1 MLSNLPNLF
10 AQTSLYHGNLL
21 LLIGLAIFG
30 GTVGARIFKRLK
42 IPQVV
47 GYIAIGILV
56 GEHGLGII
64 RRETVGELEE
74 LSFLALG
81 IIGFMIGGELRW
93 EVFKKHGRQIMAIL
107 LAEGLGA
114 FLVVG
119 ALVFGLTYWATASP
133 SLAGVLGLLL
143 GAIASATA
151 PAATVAVLWEY
162 KTRGAVTTAILAI
175 VALDDGLSLLLYGF
189 ASSIAGTISGN
200 GQHWLAAITLG
211 PLREIGGAIL
221 LGAVAGWI
229 LSFVIKRSREQALV
243 LAISVGLILLAVGSA
258 TAIKFD
264 VILSAMVLG
273 LTVANLEP
281 RRSRETFELIKGFA
295 PPIYV
300 LFFVLVGAHLSLH
313 RLVNWTWALAGVYVI
328 GRSGGKLAG
337 AYLGATWSRAAANV
351 RKYLGMCLF
360 SQGGVAVGLAIIA
373 THRFAEPIPGTS
385 FVPGEIVVVVII
397 ATTFVVELL
406 GPPMVKLGVKKAGEI
421 GLDVSEEDLI
431 RSYTVGDV
439 MEKKPPVLHEASPA
453 SQILEVFSRYE
464 SLCYPVVNSEEKLT
478 GIITIHEIK
487 EAFATQQFQ
496 DWILAYDL
504 MEPVLDKTTPQ
515 VPLQDA
521 LERMRQFKLDYLP
534 VVTGSDDDK
543 LAGLIEQRSV
553 NRALTEEIIRRQS
566 IADNSHRA

>member
-1 MLSNLPNLF
+1 MVTSSTDIL

-47 GYIAIGILV
+47 GYIVIGILV

-74 LSFLALG
+74 LSFFALG

-107 LAEGLGA
+107 VAEGLGA

-119 ALVFGLTYWATASP
+119 ALVFGLTYWVTGSP

-162 KTRGAVTTAILAI
+162 KTRGALTTAILAI

-189 ASSIAGTISGN
+189 ASSVADVIGGN
-200 GQHWLAAITLG
+200 GGNLLKSVTLG
-211 PLREIGGAIL
+211 PLKEIGGAIL

-229 LSFVIKRSREQALV
+229 LSFVIKRSREQALI

-281 RRSRETFELIKGFA
+281 RRSRDTFELIKGFA

-313 RLVNWTWALAGVYVI
+313 HLVNWTWVLAGAYVI
-328 GRSGGKLAG
+328 GRSGGKVLG
-337 AYLGATWSRAAANV
+337 AYFGARWSRASATV
-351 RKYLGMCLF
+351 RKYLGICLF

-373 THRFAEPIPGTS
+373 THRFKEVIPGTS
-385 FVPGEIVVVVII
+385 IVPGEIIAVVII
-397 ATTFVVELL
+397 ATTVVVELL
-406 GPPMVKLGVKKAGEI
+406 GPPMVKIGVKKAGEI
-421 GLDVSEEDLI
+421 GLDVTEEDLI

-439 MEKKPPVLHEASPA
+439 MDKAPPVLPESCPA
-453 SQILEVFSRYE
+453 AQILRIFTERD
-464 SLCYPVVNSEEKLT
+464 SLCYPVINTEGLLT
-478 GIITIHEIK
+478 GMVTITEVK
-487 EAFATQQFQ
+487 EAFASRNFQ
-496 DWILAYDL
+496 DWLLAYDL
-504 MEPVLDKTTPQ
+504 MEPVLDKTTSN

-521 LERMRQFKLDYLP
+521 LERMRQYKLDFLP
-534 VVTGSDDDK
+534 VVAAPENDK
-543 LAGLIEQRSV
+543 LVGIIEQRSV
-553 NRALTEEIIRRQS
+553 NKALTEEILRRQS
-566 IADNSHRA
+566 LADDSHQA